1 VVSEALFL
9 EKVSTSKLREQV
21 FPMDPPSGPP
31 ARERLLFELFTAREA
46 IRLPLRLP
54 GLLRKKAE
62 APSTILLVPGLG
74 ATDTS
79 LLPLRTFLRR
89 AGHDARSIGLGR
101 INDNVEVQY
110 LRVAD
115 VVVQAARA
123 IDRPVVLI
131 GWSIG
136 GVLVR
141 EAARDHPDL
150 VRRVFTFGTPV
161 VGGPA
166 YSQVARRYSIQELE
180 TVKARVDERSEIP
193 LPMPITA
200 IWSRFD
206 GIVEPAACFDRK
218 SARVEHVEVRS
229 THMGMGVDPDV
240 WSAISLRL
248 GEV

>member
-1 VVSEALFL
+1 
-9 EKVSTSKLREQV
+9 
-21 FPMDPPSGPP
+21 MNPPSGPP
-31 ARERLLFELFTAREA
+31 ARERLLFELLTPREA
-46 IRLPLRLP
+46 FRLPLRLP

-89 AGHDARSIGLGR
+89 TGHDARSIGLGR
-101 INDNVEVQY
+101 ITDDVEGQY

-115 VVVQAARA
+115 VVVQTARV
-123 IDRPVVLI
+123 IDGPVVLI

-161 VGGPA
+161 VGGPS
-166 YSQVARRYSIQELE
+166 YSQVARRYSSEALE
-180 TVKARVDERSEIP
+180 NVKARVDERSEIP
-193 LPMPITA
+193 LTMPITA

-206 GIVEPAACFDRK
+206 GIVQPAACFDRK
-218 SARVEHVEVRS
+218 SARVEHVEVQS

-240 WSAISLRL
+240 WNAISSRL
-248 GEV
+248 EEE